1 MKTKLSDF
9 YFDYTNKK
17 QVEWWNKIGRNLTK
31 VAVEQPVINN
41 ETNKQIGAF
50 IWLNNS
56 IFNKY
61 VINKMKNLES
71 E

>member
-9 YFDYTNKK
+9 YFDFTNAK
-17 QVEWWNKIGRNLTK
+17 QVKWWNNIGIRLTS
-31 VAVEQPVINN
+31 VAVKQPIIDT
-41 ETNKQIGAF
+41 ETNKQVGAF

-61 VINKMKNLES
+61 VINKMKKLERG
-71 E
+71 